1 MAGSPANHAPEM
13 VPDIQE
19 HLTLPH
25 PHLFKKNKIGKPR
38 FVHGLILY
46 FTKSNNQ
53 VSNWM
58 N

>member
-25 PHLFKKNKIGKPR
+25 PHLLKKKK
-38 FVHGLILY
+38 
-46 FTKSNNQ
+46 K
-53 VSNWM
+53 
-58 N
+58 